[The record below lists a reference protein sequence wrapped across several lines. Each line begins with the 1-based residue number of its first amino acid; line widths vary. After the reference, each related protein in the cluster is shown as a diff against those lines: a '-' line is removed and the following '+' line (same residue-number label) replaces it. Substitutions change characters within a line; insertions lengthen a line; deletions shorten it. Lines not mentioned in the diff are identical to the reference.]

1 MAEQRLQR
9 RCRSE
14 PGTGRITTMADH
26 GKKKTRKERIMEAAL
41 HIFSEKG
48 FQNTTITE
56 ISKEAGVSEATIYG
70 YFGTKEDLLI
80 AIPEKIS
87 NDAAEEMS
95 RHLPYIK
102 GAEGRLRVLLQGYTD
117 LYQSNPDYSAL
128 VLLQLMSNKRFRQTA
143 AHEAIRRSAHGVLEC
158 IREGI
163 ADGTFREDVNPY
175 IVRSMLLG
183 AIEHVFIQW
192 HMEGRPERT
201 PSSLNLLD
209 SIIDIVLDGIRFG
222 KEDSHLTL
230 RLDLESAR
238 KLGKLLQA
246 QGILEDEKREDDRR
260 ASLTKKIHK
269 KEHVMKGA
277 VP

>member
-1 MAEQRLQR
+1 M
-9 RCRSE
+9 
-14 PGTGRITTMADH
+14 MADH
-26 GKKKTRKERIMEAAL
+26 GKKKTRKEKIMDAAL
-41 HIFSEKG
+41 RIFSEKG
-48 FQNTTITE
+48 FQNATIAE
-56 ISKEAGVSEATIYG
+56 ISREAGVSEATIYE

-87 NDAAEEMS
+87 TDTQEEMG
-95 RHLPYIK
+95 RHLPYVR
-102 GAEGRLRVLLQGYTD
+102 GAESRLRMMLQGYID

-163 ADGTFREDVNPY
+163 ADGTFRKELNPY

-209 SIIDIVLDGIRFG
+209 VLIDIVLDGIRSG
-222 KEDSHLTL
+222 REEPYLTL
-230 RLDLESAR
+230 RLELASA
-238 KLGKLLQA
+238 KKFGKFLQA
-246 QGILEDEKREDDRR
+246 QGMLDDEKRKGSRR
-260 ASLTKKIHK
+260 TSPAGKTAKKK
-269 KEHVMKGA
+269 A
-277 VP
+277 TS